1 MESLSRVTVTAIDD
15 LLTVF
20 SPKGRQ
26 VSIRN
31 RKSYGLSFCAEGRIT
46 YTLDGRQTVSDNR
59 HAVLLPKGRSY
70 SLQGDKTGTFPVI
83 NFDCASPLCD
93 EIIALPLQSA
103 DGYIQAFE
111 TMKALSLFAENRAK
125 IMSIF
130 YDMLHRLARE
140 SEKWHPLMPAIR
152 YLRRCYAQPE
162 IKNAT
167 LAACCNMSEVYFR
180 RLFVAT
186 YKTTPRQYLIDIRLH
201 KAKALLSEGTKKIG
215 AVAESCGFSSP
226 YHFCRIFK
234 EKTGLTPTAYRQQNR
249 IFTI

>member
-1 MESLSRVTVTAIDD
+1 MEPLYSITVTSVENLI
-15 LLTVF
+15 TVF

-26 VSIRN
+26 ESIHD
-31 RKSYGLSFCAEGRIT
+31 RKTFGLSFCAEGKIT
-46 YTLDGRQTVSDNR
+46 YTLDGRQTVSDPD
-59 HAVLLPKGRSY
+59 HAVLLPKGKSY
-70 SLQGDKTGTFPVI
+70 SLHGDKTGTFPVI
-83 NFDCASPLCD
+83 NFDCTAPLCD
-93 EIIALPLQSA
+93 EIVSLPLRSA
-103 DGYIQAFE
+103 DGYMQTFE

-125 IMSIF
+125 IMSLF

-152 YLRRCYAQPE
+152 CLERCYAQAE

-180 RLFVAT
+180 RLFAAT
-186 YKTTPRQYLIDIRLH
+186 YQTTPRQYLIDIRLN
-201 KAKALLSEGTKKIG
+201 KAKALLTEGTEKIG
-215 AVAESCGFSSP
+215 AVAEACGFSSP

-249 IFTI
+249 IYTI